1 MKLKKKAMFF
11 LSLLCITAFI
21 GILIPEIH
29 TEAASQKVKALQAYA
44 AFLETK
50 QTGNDEFA
58 IAYINADAVP
68 ELIYNGT
75 FVYTYTNKKVQEV
88 HYTSSNRLGGY
99 YKKKGIITEIIA
111 HPMYSGTYYNKW
123 TNGKFT
129 AKLSVTTGVVGKETT
144 YRNAKG
150 KVVSKAQFQR
160 QLKKLV
166 GTKKVTK
173 FKYYK
178 NTAANRKKYLV

>member
-1 MKLKKKAMFF
+1 MKLKRKSMYV
-11 LSLLCITAFI
+11 LSLLCIAVFI
-21 GILIPEIH
+21 GILIPGIH
-29 TEAASQKVKALQAYA
+29 IEAASQKVKALQAYA

-68 ELIYNGT
+68 ELIYNET
-75 FVYTYTNKKVQEV
+75 FIYTYANGKVQEL
-88 HYTSSNRLGGY
+88 YNTLSNRLSGY

-129 AKLSVTTGVVGKETT
+129 VKLSVTNRTVGKETT

-150 KVVSKAQFQR
+150 KVVSKARFQR

-166 GTKKVTK
+166 GTKKMTK

-178 NTAANRKKYLV
+178 NTAANRKKYLK